1 MNSPTGQTRRRIFTL
16 DGSNDEDSHLLGV
29 SLILLPFRGWSPP
42 KTPIFGTCIG
52 VFKPVGQNIENYC
65 INFNQILHNDRDHQ
79 VVIVGGPNRRL
90 TNPRWRTA
98 AILKTVKSPY
108 LCNRLT
114 NFDEIWH
121 GDAHWPI
128 TVDRPLKF
136 RIFENPRCRP
146 PPSSKSQK
154 SRYLSM
160 VWPIFT
166 KFGMLMQNWSK
177 KIEFQKSKMAYSC
190 HFENCIS
197 ATFWLILMK
206 FSTVT
211 HAGPQHLT

>member
-1 MNSPTGQTRRRIFTL
+1 MAMPNLVEIRQSGASRQWVKYNEFLNLFIPFFMNSPTCQTCRRIFTL

-52 VFKPVGQNIENYC
+52 VFKPIGQNTENYC

-98 AILKTVKSPY
+98 AILKTDIS
-108 LCNRLT
+108 
-114 NFDEIWH
+114 
-121 GDAHWPI
+121 
-128 TVDRPLKF
+128 
-136 RIFENPRCRP
+136 
-146 PPSSKSQK
+146 
-154 SRYLSM
+154 SM

-166 KFGMLMQNWSK
+166 KFGMLMQNWSLNR
-177 KIEFQKSKMAYSC
+177 SN
-190 HFENCIS
+190 H
-197 ATFWLILMK
+197 
-206 FSTVT
+206 
-211 HAGPQHLT
+211 